1 MGKFEDLVSEMA
13 RKVDFIFDHL
23 CSLDEKEKFFE
34 QSDSF
39 SYSVKVMARDENF
52 MKKLKTPLYD
62 IPMSTRALKC
72 LKAADIETLGD
83 LVQWRRNDLLKIRN
97 VGNKCVDEYE
107 LIAKSFGLRL
117 DMGEEIGMLIKYRKV
132 MKLC

>member
-34 QSDSF
+34 QDELFSDS
-39 SYSVKVMARDENF
+39 VKAMARDENF
-52 MKKLKTPLYD
+52 IKKLNTSIHD
-62 IPMSTRALKC
+62 IPMSTRALNC

-83 LVQWRRNDLLKIRN
+83 LVQCRRNDLLKIRN
-97 VGNKCVDEYE
+97 VGKKCVDEYE

-117 DMGEEIGMLIKYRKV
+117 GMGEEIGMLIKYRKV

>member
-52 MKKLKTPLYD
+52 MKKLKTSIHD
-62 IPMSTRALKC
+62 IPMSTRALNC

-83 LVQWRRNDLLKIRN
+83 LVQCRRNDLLKIRN
-97 VGNKCVDEYE
+97 VGKKCVDEYE